1 MDRIRV
7 LIVDD
12 QHLFVEGL
20 RVVLPGDSNG
30 RIEVVGVAQ
39 DGLQAVEKAAECRPD
54 VVLMD
59 IRMPT
64 MDGVEATGI
73 IRARFPE
80 IKILIL
86 TTFDDDEL
94 AVDALNHGAT
104 GYVLKD
110 VDPAD
115 LILSIEAVY
124 KGAFYISA
132 SVGFKLLDTM
142 HPDTGGSGGGRE
154 AMITRLM
161 GQVPGLTRREADVL
175 YLAAKAYTNKQIA
188 DVLSIAEKTVKN
200 HLFAIYDK
208 LGIHNRLALISHIA
222 SLQQERPHGSQP
234 APGPGPAHP

>member
-1 MDRIRV
+1 MEQIRV
-7 LIVDD
+7 LIADD

-20 RVVLPGDSNG
+20 RVVLAGDSGG
-30 RIEVVGVAQ
+30 RIEVVGVAEN
-39 DGLQAVEKAAECRPD
+39 GLQAVEKAAECRPD
-54 VVLMD
+54 VILMD

-73 IRARFPE
+73 IRDRFPD
-80 IKILIL
+80 IRILIL

-94 AVDALNHGAT
+94 AVDALSHGAT

-115 LILSIEAVY
+115 LVLSIEAVY

-142 HPDTGGSGGGRE
+142 HPDSGGSAGGKE
-154 AMITRLM
+154 AMIARLM
-161 GQVPGLTRREADVL
+161 DLTPGLTRREVEVL
-175 YLAAKAYTNKQIA
+175 YFAAKAHTNKQIA
-188 DVLSIAEKTVKN
+188 DVLCIAEKTVKN

-222 SLQQERPHGSQP
+222 SLQQEEPHDRRRT
-234 APGPGPAHP
+234 PGPGPAHR